1 MAAAGLLL
9 VGLFALHATWAPPWV
24 AALGAVA
31 GLAAAPW
38 PGALSPWGEG
48 EGLLALAFALPAVA
62 LLVGH
67 ASRSSAVA
75 AGMLLAAAALAQP
88 LLAAGMLLAAAV
100 GRGRRGAPAGSSWP
114 WPSRW
119 RSRPPACG
127 PWRGLSRCARSWPW
141 LGRCGRPR
149 SSRLPSGWLSRLS
162 FPLALVRLADPR
174 WRAGR
179 LAASGLAVVGAALL
193 VVRVHGWVA
202 SGQLPALTR
211 DALARAAAGTRPL
224 DALCAPEG
232 ARDWVPALAAREAGE
247 PGPWIPTVYADE
259 WAARTPRPCGAR
271 LEDFASSR

>member
-1 MAAAGLLL
+1 MA
-9 VGLFALHATWAPPWV
+9 
-24 AALGAVA
+24 
-31 GLAAAPW
+31 
-38 PGALSPWGEG
+38 PGAESLSPREVVALARAVRPGEVLAFAVG
-48 EGLLALAFALPAVA
+48 LALAA
-62 LLVGH
+62 
-67 ASRSSAVA
+67 
-75 AGMLLAAAALAQP
+75 
-88 LLAAGMLLAAAV
+88 
-100 GRGRRGAPAGSSWP
+100 
-114 WPSRW
+114 
-119 RSRPPACG
+119 
-127 PWRGLSRCARSWPW
+127 
-141 LGRCGRPR
+141 
-149 SSRLPSGWLSRLS
+149 S

-232 ARDWVPALAAREAGE
+232 ARDWVPALAGREAGE